1 MKMTSSQ
8 SKFIILM
15 QQLERKSNQY
25 NNLSKELDRLHA
37 EKVDQNS
44 QQYIDLLHKFKQNNE
59 EIKKIVKQLKS
70 LDQET

>member
-1 MKMTSSQ
+1 
-8 SKFIILM
+8 M
-15 QQLERKSNQY
+15 QQLEQKSNQY

-59 EIKKIVKQLKS
+59 EIKKIIKQLKS